1 MEDKLAIIVPFR
13 DRQKHLDIF
22 IPHMQE
28 FLKDKGID
36 YTIFVAEQT
45 DDRPFNYGK
54 LCNIVV
60 KELPEEYT
68 YFAFHDIDMLPMNDD
83 CDYSWPDVPIHLAT
97 QVQSHGYKLPY
108 PQYMGGVLVINRE
121 DFESANG
128 YSNEYWGYGFEDL
141 DLLFRL
147 QESGAYLEKFYDL
160 NKVYSN
166 YDVDD
171 KLPYRIENVNISV
184 NDKKHTLDS
193 VTLEKNNWVE
203 GVINPILKQTIS
215 DSFSISLWFKDTTDS
230 EVKNLISFV
239 GMDTGLF
246 LNNNKQIIGQIWD
259 DNGSSHEIALD
270 YYKDTWNHCTFIVD
284 KKEKTLSLQINRKF
298 VSEKVLPSGFNI
310 HPHYKEIKI
319 SDEGTNI
326 ELASIQIFN
335 RPLKESHVDELYFN
349 GINSLEYLESH
360 FGITPSVNLNF
371 GNQNKDFKYASHSH
385 QNMVMDSGTNYNHL
399 KIKGKL
405 KSNEEEVSVA
415 DTIQLP
421 IRYQGKYNSL
431 THEKDLNIIDRYY
444 EYDPDVLENSDIFFH
459 DILTKEVDWKT
470 IGLNSLEYKVVK
482 ETSEL
487 GYESFKIIT

>member
-1 MEDKLAIIVPFR
+1 MFHLGTGK
-13 DRQKHLDIF
+13 KHLDIF
-22 IPHMQE
+22 IPHIHE

-166 YDVDD
+166 YDADD

-184 NDKKHTLDS
+184 NDKKHNLDS

-259 DNGSSHEIALD
+259 DNGNSHEIALD
-270 YYKDTWNHCTFIVD
+270 YYKDRWNHCTFIVD
-284 KKEKTLSLQINRKF
+284 KKEK
-298 VSEKVLPSGFNI
+298 
-310 HPHYKEIKI
+310 HYHYK
-319 SDEGTNI
+319 
-326 ELASIQIFN
+326 
-335 RPLKESHVDELYFN
+335 
-349 GINSLEYLESH
+349 
-360 FGITPSVNLNF
+360 
-371 GNQNKDFKYASHSH
+371 
-385 QNMVMDSGTNYNHL
+385 
-399 KIKGKL
+399 
-405 KSNEEEVSVA
+405 
-415 DTIQLP
+415 
-421 IRYQGKYNSL
+421 
-431 THEKDLNIIDRYY
+431 
-444 EYDPDVLENSDIFFH
+444 
-459 DILTKEVDWKT
+459 
-470 IGLNSLEYKVVK
+470 
-482 ETSEL
+482 
-487 GYESFKIIT
+487 